1 MHFRMKRLCGPCLV
15 LLLLPLAGAAAAGAP
30 DLRLVDAMAD
40 RDTARVRALLDAGLD
55 PDTARADG
63 VTALL
68 WAAHWDDAEAVE
80 ALLAAGADAN
90 AADDHGVTPLARA
103 CENASVP
110 LVGRLLAAGANPSLA
125 QTNGLTPLM
134 TAARTGSLE
143 VVEALLAHGAD
154 VDAATAATRETA
166 LMWAVAEGHRD
177 TVRALIAAGADVRPN
192 PRQAFSPL
200 IAAAGNGDIE
210 TAELLLAAGAG
221 VDDTGWDG
229 AHPLAYAV
237 IFGQG
242 AFAHFLLE
250 QGADP
255 NGAVDGV
262 TALHA
267 AAGPVNTW
275 LKAWNRQHGG
285 PPRARAGSSRAPS
298 SRLALGDRL
307 PLVDA
312 LLASGADPN
321 VRMTASGVTEQGFVR
336 NGAYDTF
343 ATGTG
348 DVAGATP
355 LWVAA
360 FATNPGPGRPR
371 FGWQTHRSTADI
383 LRSLLA
389 AGASPGIT
397 TVDGTTPM
405 MAAAGCG
412 RTAHWTNTP
421 RAARQPMAEEA
432 IAVLIEAGLDVNATN
447 EGDFT
452 ALHCAAFS
460 GLNEV
465 VELLVA
471 RGADID
477 ARDWRGRT
485 AFRLAEGA
493 KQSFHYQ
500 AWPEVAAVLAG
511 LGADTSL
518 GIPGTIHERLRG
530 LVAAR

>member
-1 MHFRMKRLCGPCLV
+1 
-15 LLLLPLAGAAAAGAP
+15 
-30 DLRLVDAMAD
+30 
-40 RDTARVRALLDAGLD
+40 
-55 PDTARADG
+55 
-63 VTALL
+63 
-68 WAAHWDDAEAVE
+68 
-80 ALLAAGADAN
+80 
-90 AADDHGVTPLARA
+90 
-103 CENASVP
+103 
-110 LVGRLLAAGANPSLA
+110 
-125 QTNGLTPLM
+125 
-134 TAARTGSLE
+134 
-143 VVEALLAHGAD
+143 
-154 VDAATAATRETA
+154 
-166 LMWAVAEGHRD
+166 
-177 TVRALIAAGADVRPN
+177 
-192 PRQAFSPL
+192 
-200 IAAAGNGDIE
+200 
-210 TAELLLAAGAG
+210 
-221 VDDTGWDG
+221 
-229 AHPLAYAV
+229 
-237 IFGQG
+237 
-242 AFAHFLLE
+242 
-250 QGADP
+250 
-255 NGAVDGV
+255 
-262 TALHA
+262 
-267 AAGPVNTW
+267 
-275 LKAWNRQHGG
+275 
-285 PPRARAGSSRAPS
+285 
-298 SRLALGDRL
+298 
-307 PLVDA
+307 
-312 LLASGADPN
+312 
-321 VRMTASGVTEQGFVR
+321 MTASGVTEQGFVR

-471 RGADID
+471 HGADID